1 VINAAGKYCD
11 RANAGLAGPILPG
24 LTEIARA
31 RNDNAMTTSSRESSA
46 GSGGRLG
53 RSALVSLPNLLTYG
67 RIAAAPLVGA
77 AYYIPNNWDYIPDN
91 WGHWIAFVIFIAAS
105 VTDYFDGYIARIWNQ
120 QSALGRMLDPIADKL
135 LVAVSILVLAV
146 DGMFDGPSFW
156 AAVIILMREILVSGL
171 REFLAELRVSVPV
184 TWLAKWKTALQMIA
198 IAALLIA
205 PALQGAKSGFIIDMG
220 LTFFWVAAIV
230 TLYTGYDYFRAGLK
244 HLLEE

>member
-1 VINAAGKYCD
+1 MPAAI
-11 RANAGLAGPILPG
+11 ATIPPTPFLPA
-24 LTEIARA
+24 LTAFIRA
-31 RNDNAMTTSSRESSA
+31 RNGDRMSMSSQNSSA
-46 GSGGRLG
+46 RSGGSRR
-53 RSALVSLPNLLTYG
+53 RSTAFGLPNLLTYG

-77 AYYIPNNWDYIPDN
+77 TFFIHGN
-91 WGHWIAFVIFIAAS
+91 WGPWIAFVIFVAAS
-105 VTDYFDGYIARIWNQ
+105 ITDYFDGYLARIWNQ

-135 LVAVSILVLAV
+135 LVAVAILVLVA
-146 DGMFDGPSFW
+146 DDMLTGWAIW
-156 AAVIILMREILVSGL
+156 AAIIILMREILVSGL
-171 REFLAELRVSVPV
+171 REFLAELQVSVPV
-184 TWLAKWKTALQMIA
+184 TWLAKWKTALQMIS